1 MILNEVLMQKLPGM
15 SMIGLGIAPDPS
27 DPLGV
32 IVEAGS
38 ITLADNMVLTVS
50 SDTVMKIRPDPTLPL
65 IAVIS
70 ITQNDGL
77 VLNEWPITPSGVYQA
92 YEGGIFCDIAKFDIP
107 PGCIDLVNVA
117 VTVPVLR

>member
-1 MILNEVLMQKLPGM
+1 M
-15 SMIGLGIAPDPS
+15 SMSGLGIRPDPS

-32 IVEAGS
+32 IIEAGS
-38 ITLADNMVLTVS
+38 ITLADNTVLTVPG
-50 SDTVMKIRPDPTLPL
+50 DTVMNIRPDLMLPV

-70 ITQNDGL
+70 LTQNDGL

-107 PGCIDLVNVA
+107 PGCTGLVNVV

>member
-1 MILNEVLMQKLPGM
+1 MILTQVPVRKLLGM
-15 SMIGLGIAPDPS
+15 SMRGLGIKPDPT

-38 ITLADNMVLTVS
+38 ITLADNTVLSVS
-50 SDTVMKIRPDPTLPL
+50 SDTVLKIRPDPTLPL
-65 IAVIS
+65 ISVIS
-70 ITQNDGL
+70 LSQNDGL

-107 PGCIDLVNVA
+107 PGCTGLTNVT
-117 VTVPVLR
+117 VTVPVLE

>member
-1 MILNEVLMQKLPGM
+1 MILTEVPVRKLPGM
-15 SMIGLGIAPDPS
+15 SMSGLGIRPDPS

-32 IVEAGS
+32 IIEAGS
-38 ITLADNMVLTVS
+38 ITLADNTVLTVPG
-50 SDTVMKIRPDPTLPL
+50 DTVMNIRPDLMLPV

-70 ITQNDGL
+70 LTQNDGL

-107 PGCIDLVNVA
+107 PGCTGLVNVV